1 MPSFMK
7 DELRKKDEEK
17 LEAMKQEIDE
27 AVSSKDA
34 DSDEK
39 VPDDYLKGANDM
51 QGRSGE
57 EEPVEE
63 VPEGDAPQEQEP
75 VDEKAALQKQVEQLT
90 AQLQESES
98 SLKRLRAD
106 FENFRRRTT
115 KEKEEIGVVVVQG
128 LFKDMLPLL
137 DNFERAMASEDKGGE
152 NFQKGVAMIFTQFQ
166 EILKKNGLEP
176 IETKDAKF
184 DPNFHQ
190 AVMRVENPDMEDE
203 SIAAELQ
210 KGYIVKGRV
219 IRPSMVQVVAN

>member
-7 DELRKKDEEK
+7 DGLRKKDEEK

-27 AVSSKDA
+27 A

-75 VDEKAALQKQVEQLT
+75 MDEKAALQKQVEQLT

-98 SLKRLRAD
+98 GLKRLRAD
-106 FENFRRRTT
+106 FENFRRRTA

-137 DNFERAMASEDKGGE
+137 DNFERAMASKDKTGE
-152 NFQKGVAMIFTQFQ
+152 NFQKGVEMIFTQFQ
-166 EILKKNGLEP
+166 ELLKKNGLEP

-190 AVMRVENPDMEDE
+190 AVMRVQNPDMEDE